1 MLFYS
6 TIRCHNPR
14 GWLVASVLYDEISV
28 MNSFHTSFVLSEE
41 PEIFGHN
48 GWNEE
53 DAAVLRKAEMMT

>member
-28 MNSFHTSFVLSEE
+28 MNSFHTSFVLRC
-41 PEIFGHN
+41 GV
-48 GWNEE
+48 W
-53 DAAVLRKAEMMT
+53 LT